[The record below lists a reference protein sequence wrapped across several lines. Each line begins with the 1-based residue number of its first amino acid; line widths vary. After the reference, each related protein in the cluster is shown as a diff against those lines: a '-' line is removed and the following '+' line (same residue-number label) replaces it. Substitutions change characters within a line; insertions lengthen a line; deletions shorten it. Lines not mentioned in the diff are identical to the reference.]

1 MTFQKPEVGKPIV
14 LTVVAITDGKD
25 GYNNVEWKF
34 RGQTASGEDVTTNM
48 SEKSAIRQL
57 QRIGLGRESAIG
69 KTLEFAVTKQGVKKF
84 YDINL
89 PTGNPTLDLPAERS
103 APTPRAA
110 AAPTPATPAPAA
122 AAPPAATPAAP
133 VCAMDAARKKGI
145 IASEKALLKYALTAA
160 KKMLPEYVAK
170 LGVPLED
177 VSAGAFLSAAAILGA
192 AFYQGL
198 SAKEI
203 NS

>member
-110 AAPTPATPAPAA
+110 AAASPAPATPT
-122 AAPPAATPAAP
+122 TPAAP
-133 VCAMDAARKKGI
+133 AGELDADARKAI
-145 IASEKALLKYALTAA
+145 IAKEKALLKYALGQAF
-160 KKMLPEYVAK
+160 KVFPEFCTERGFDMKDLTPDAT
-170 LGVPLED
+170 
-177 VSAGAFLSAAAILGA
+177 AAAIASVGSAL
-192 AFYQGL
+192 YQGL
-198 SAKEI
+198 SARGLAR
-203 NS
+203 